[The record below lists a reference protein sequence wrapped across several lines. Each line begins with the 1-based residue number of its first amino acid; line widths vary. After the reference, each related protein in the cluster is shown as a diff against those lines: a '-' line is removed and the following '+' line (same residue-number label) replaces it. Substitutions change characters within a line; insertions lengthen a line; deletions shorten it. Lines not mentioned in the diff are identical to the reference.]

1 MQKVIFGDFSIL
13 VGQLGDL
20 SHFIFRHSDPVLAEY
35 FDLFPHRYA
44 AVAVFIWDGF
54 LAFSQHSY
62 FEGLYT
68 KKCLYVINGDIYC
81 GYPEFS
87 VKKN

>member
-35 FDLFPHRYA
+35 FDVFPHRYA

-54 LAFSQHSY
+54 LAS
-62 FEGLYT
+62 
-68 KKCLYVINGDIYC
+68 
-81 GYPEFS
+81 
-87 VKKN
+87 